1 MVCCRRTQ
9 ESVVL
14 EARIAFSSLVLFA
27 LVGCASGA
35 ARFAEPLPGSRLS
48 EMRRFY
54 VQHQPNDPR
63 DIHLLIQ
70 QELRALGMEADAGAE
85 APNGADYDAIVTYLD
100 RYIWDMSMYC
110 LQLTLY
116 FRDTRTGYVT
126 ATGWSFRPSM
136 VRKTP
141 QGHAHLILTELF
153 GRSAE

>member
-1 MVCCRRTQ
+1 MLALTPEGVMPA
-9 ESVVL
+9 
-14 EARIAFSSLVLFA
+14 ARLAVPSLLLLA

-35 ARFAEPLPGSRLS
+35 ARFAEPLPGSRIS

-54 VQHQPNDPR
+54 VQHQPSDPR
-63 DIHLLIQ
+63 EIHLQIQ
-70 QELRALGMEADAGAE
+70 QELRALGLEADAGPGASN
-85 APNGADYDAIVTYLD
+85 PADYDAIVTYVD

-116 FRDTRTGYVT
+116 FRDTQTGYIT
-126 ATGWSFRPSM
+126 ATGWSWRPSM

-141 QGHAHLILTELF
+141 QGHARLILGDLF